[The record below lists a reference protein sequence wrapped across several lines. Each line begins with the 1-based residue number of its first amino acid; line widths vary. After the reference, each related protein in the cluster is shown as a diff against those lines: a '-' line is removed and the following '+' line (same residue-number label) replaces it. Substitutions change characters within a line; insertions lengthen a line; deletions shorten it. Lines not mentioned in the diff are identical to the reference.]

1 MLACL
6 NSYIVA
12 KFETLLFTENGSF
25 AVTYSFTEKQDVN
38 FFVMLTDKS
47 APVVNSFK
55 GMVVR

>member
-1 MLACL
+1 MLAGL
-6 NSYIVA
+6 NSCIVV
-12 KFETLLFTENGSF
+12 KFETLFTENGSF
-25 AVTYSFTEKQDVN
+25 VVTYSFTEKQDVN